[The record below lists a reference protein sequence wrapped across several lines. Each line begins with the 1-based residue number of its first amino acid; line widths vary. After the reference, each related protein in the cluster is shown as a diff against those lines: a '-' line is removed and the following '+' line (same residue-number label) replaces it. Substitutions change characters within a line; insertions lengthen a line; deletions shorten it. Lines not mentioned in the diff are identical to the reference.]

1 VTLSRGASNMKSF
14 PNTLILSKPFVER
27 AVDIHAINQFPH
39 KNILE
44 FLTRW
49 RDWKAAGIDRMDSTF
64 IKSEEETWTGNKM
77 RKMTIDELLN
87 ACSLL
92 RLQHNNGAKFRK
104 VDLEFI
110 QGFEDYLIAGNKPDN
125 RQRWRLGMLLID
137 YMDLD

>member
-1 VTLSRGASNMKSF
+1 MKMSL

-27 AVDIHAINQFPH
+27 PVDIHAINQFPH
-39 KNILE
+39 RNILE